1 MSNEP
6 AALKVVNIDFDEIRD
21 SFSTFLKSQ
30 DRFKDYNFSGSGLS
44 VLLDVLAYNTHY
56 TGFYSNMVA
65 NEMFLDSAI
74 LRDSVVSH
82 AKQLGYTPRSVTS
95 GKAIIDL
102 TVDFPETQPG
112 VPGDSGFLQANTP
125 FTCKNADG
133 TSYIFR
139 NKEAVKYEVSQYN
152 TDGNPIQWK
161 ISNLEVIEGRYAN
174 KTFIVDKNN
183 KSQKFIIPEPNVDT
197 STLTV
202 RVQTSTT
209 DISGYD
215 TPWTL
220 SVDANVL
227 TSDTKNYF
235 LQELEDGFYEVYF
248 GDGIA
253 GKGTKQN
260 NVVILEYYVSTGD
273 ASNGCGL
280 LDSEASPAFTTSA
293 EGSGTYT
300 VSVVSPAAGG
310 ADREDKES
318 VRYYAPRAYQA
329 QERAVT
335 KNDYEYVIA
344 RDYPFADAVKVWG
357 GEDNDPPV
365 FGKVY
370 VAVKPKAGTSLTD
383 QEKSSIR
390 NTVLKDKNLVGI
402 QPEVIDPD
410 YVYILFNTKVTYNDS
425 LTIKSVSEISK
436 LVRDKMYSYVDATL
450 ERFDT
455 NFRYSNFVTALDAV
469 DPGIVGTNTDIRL
482 EKRFTPSFGTPL
494 SYQLKFHNEFW
505 HPVSTGC
512 EPVITSNGFF
522 VFDPEKS
529 TLTDPTSLAYLDDD
543 GLGNIRTYTI
553 EDSKKRIIDANAGT
567 IDYCKGVINLTN
579 FTPTKLQNGIVL
591 KITVIPAERFGDISV
606 DRDMLL
612 VMDTVD
618 ENARVVSVTSYKTN
632 EMIDSTYCKPVG
644 QDQDAVYNTW
654 GLNTLSATTS
664 SASTATTTQTSV
676 ITQPASG
683 SDETTTTSSA
693 STAAAGASAISTSD
707 STGTSPSSGTT
718 SSSSGGS
725 YGY

>member
-6 AALKVVNIDFDEIRD
+6 SALKVVNLDFDEIKN

-30 DRFKDYNFSGSGLS
+30 DKFKDYNFNGSGLS

-65 NEMFLDSAI
+65 NEMFLDSAV

-95 GKAIIDL
+95 AKAIVNL
-102 TVDFPETQPG
+102 TVDFPTTQPG

-125 FTCKNADG
+125 FTCKNTDG

-139 NKEAVKYEVSQYN
+139 NKEAVKYEVSKYN
-152 TDGNPIQWK
+152 SDGNPIQWV
-161 ISNLEVIEGRYAN
+161 INNLEVVEGRYTN

-183 KSQKFIIPEPNVDT
+183 KNQKFIIPESNVDT

-202 RVQTSTT
+202 RVQNSTT

-215 TPWTL
+215 TPWIL

-227 TSDTKNYF
+227 TSSSKNYF
-235 LQELEDGFYEVYF
+235 LQEMEDGFYEVYF
-248 GDGIA
+248 GDDIA

-260 NVVILEYYVSTGD
+260 NVVILEYFVSSGD
-273 ASNGCGL
+273 VSNGCGL
-280 LDSEASPAFTTSA
+280 VDSTTSPAFTTSA
-293 EGSGTYT
+293 EGAGTYT
-300 VSVVSPAAGG
+300 VGVVSAAAGG

-318 VRYYAPRAYQA
+318 IRYYAPRAYQS

-370 VAVKPKAGTSLTD
+370 VAVKPKSGTSLTD
-383 QEKSSIR
+383 QEKATIR

-410 YVYILFNTKVTYNDS
+410 YVYILFNTKVTYNNA
-425 LTIKSVSEISK
+425 LTIKSPSEISG
-436 LVRDKMYSYVDATL
+436 LVRDKMYSYVDSTL

-469 DPGIVGTNTDIRL
+469 DPGIVATNTDLRL

-505 HPVSTGC
+505 HPTATGC
-512 EPVITSNGFF
+512 EPVVTSNGFY
-522 VFDPEKS
+522 VYDPEKA
-529 TLTDPTSLAYLDDD
+529 TLTDPTSLVYLDDD

-553 EDSKKRIIDANAGT
+553 ENSQKRIINATAGT
-567 IDYCKGVINLTN
+567 IDYCNGVINLTN
-579 FTPTKLQNGIVL
+579 FTPTKLENGIVL
-591 KITVIPAERFGDISV
+591 KITIIPAERFGDISV

-618 ENARVVSVTSYKTN
+618 TNSRVVTITSYNTN
-632 EMIDSTYCKPVG
+632 QMIDSTYCTPVG
-644 QDQDAVYNTW
+644 ATAEAVHNTW
-654 GLNTLSATTS
+654 GLNVSSVDTTTTTTTTTTAAGATSAATTS
-664 SASTATTTQTSV
+664 AST
-676 ITQPASG
+676 
-683 SDETTTTSSA
+683 
-693 STAAAGASAISTSD
+693 STS
-707 STGTSPSSGTT
+707 TS
-718 SSSSGGS
+718 
-725 YGY
+725 GY